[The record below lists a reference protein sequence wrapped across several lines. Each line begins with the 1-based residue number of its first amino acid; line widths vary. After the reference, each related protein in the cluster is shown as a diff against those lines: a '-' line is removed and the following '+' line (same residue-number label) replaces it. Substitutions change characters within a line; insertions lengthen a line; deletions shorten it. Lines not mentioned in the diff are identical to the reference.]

1 MTLDLTDE
9 ETAALLKELDGIIAS
24 DRYFLS
30 PRIQT
35 LKAIRRKIRPES
47 AREPLPPLKRY
58 EPPRATAVRRRR
70 SGR

>member
-1 MTLDLTDE
+1 MNIDLTE
-9 ETAALLKELDGIIAS
+9 QETAALLRKLDAIVAS

-35 LKAIRRKIRPES
+35 LKSIRSKIRPEP

-58 EPPRATAVRRRR
+58 DPPRVGARRRR
-70 SGR
+70 G